1 MDNDRKLALGTAGIY
16 FFFLLSSLLYGI
28 PLEDLL
34 NSKTYVGAHFDKLW
48 LLHAIEGLVNCI
60 VSGCIIMVVTGSIK
74 RTTAFP
80 SYLIAKTGA
89 AQFRGI

>member
-34 NSKTYVGAHFDKLW
+34 FDKLW

-89 AQFRGI
+89 AQFRWI

>member
-34 NSKTYVGAHFDKLW
+34 FDKLW